1 MKNPVECNGKVQPS
15 QSGQGQLGS
24 QKPSPLA
31 IGLALLILYV
41 VWGSTYLAIRVSV
54 KTFPPLLMGA
64 TRFALAG
71 AILLVFL
78 QAVRGVRLSL
88 RQCIDN
94 AIGGFFMLLAGNG
107 LVCWAVEEI
116 PSGVATLVVALNPLF
131 FVAAESLMGAWGAYK
146 QSKVQENLG
155 MGQASSPY
163 AAFIDHLPK
172 GWTQLGL
179 VVGFLGLCILVAPS
193 FLEPSQ
199 AQWSLAR
206 ILALVGACLCWTI
219 GSMYIR
225 HVRQAADPM
234 DGAGV
239 QMLAGSV
246 FLFVA
251 SYMLGEWS
259 GFTWAQVAPEAW
271 WAWTYLVLAGSLV
284 GYTSFVWLM
293 KHASPT
299 LVSTYG
305 YINPMIAVFLGWWV
319 LGEQVGPRMLI
330 ASATIIA
337 GVVMISWS
345 KR

>member
-1 MKNPVECNGKVQPS
+1 MKNPVECNGKTQPS
-15 QSGQGQLGS
+15 VPRQGQLDS
-24 QKPSPLA
+24 QKPGPLA

-54 KTFPPLLMGA
+54 QTFPPLLMGA

-71 AILLVFL
+71 ALLLVFL
-78 QAVRGVRLSL
+78 QAVRGVRLTL

-94 AIGGFFMLLAGNG
+94 AIGGFFMLLGGNG

-131 FVAAESLMGAWGAYK
+131 FVAAESLLGAWGAYK
-146 QSKVQENLG
+146 QSKVQESLG
-155 MGQASSPY
+155 MGQALSPG
-163 AAFIDHLPK
+163 AVLIDHLPK
-172 GWTQLGL
+172 GWTLLGL

-199 AQWSLAR
+199 AQWNLAR
-206 ILALVGACLCWTI
+206 ISALVGACLCWTI

-225 HVRQAADPM
+225 HARHAADPM

-239 QMLAGSV
+239 QMLAGSL
-246 FLFVA
+246 FLFLA
-251 SYMLGEWS
+251 SYPLGEWS
-259 GFTWAQVAPEAW
+259 GFTWAQIAPEAW

>member
-1 MKNPVECNGKVQPS
+1 MKNPVECNGKAQPS
-15 QSGQGQLGS
+15 LPGHGQLGS
-24 QKPSPLA
+24 QKPGPFA

-54 KTFPPLLMGA
+54 NTFPPLLMGS

-78 QAVRGVRLSL
+78 QALRGVRLTF

-94 AIGGFFMLLAGNG
+94 SIGGFFMLLAGNG

-116 PSGVATLVVALNPLF
+116 PSGVATLIVALNPLF
-131 FVAAESLMGAWGAYK
+131 FVAAESLMGAWGACK

-155 MGQASSPY
+155 MGKASSPY
-163 AAFIDHLPK
+163 AVFIDHLPK

-199 AQWSLAR
+199 AQWSLTR

-225 HVRQAADPM
+225 HVRHAADPM

-251 SYMLGEWS
+251 SYLLGEWS
-259 GFTWAQVAPEAW
+259 GFTWAQIAPEAW

-299 LVSTYG
+299 LVSTYV

>member
-1 MKNPVECNGKVQPS
+1 MKNPVECNGKAQPS
-15 QSGQGQLGS
+15 LPGHGQLGS
-24 QKPSPLA
+24 QKPGPFA

-54 KTFPPLLMGA
+54 NTFPPLLMGS

-78 QAVRGVRLSL
+78 QALRGVRLTF

-94 AIGGFFMLLAGNG
+94 SIGGFFMLLAGNG

-116 PSGVATLVVALNPLF
+116 PSGVATLIVALNPLF

-155 MGQASSPY
+155 LGRASSPY
-163 AAFIDHLPK
+163 AAFLNHLPK

-199 AQWSLAR
+199 AQWSMAR

-225 HVRQAADPM
+225 HVRHAADPM

>member
-1 MKNPVECNGKVQPS
+1 MKNPVECNGKAQPS
-15 QSGQGQLGS
+15 LPGHGQLGS
-24 QKPSPLA
+24 QKPGPFA

-54 KTFPPLLMGA
+54 NTFPPLLMGS

-78 QAVRGVRLSL
+78 QALRGVRLTF

-94 AIGGFFMLLAGNG
+94 SIGGFFMLLAGNG

-116 PSGVATLVVALNPLF
+116 PSGVATLIVALNPLF

-155 MGQASSPY
+155 LGRASSPY
-163 AAFIDHLPK
+163 AAFLNHLPK

-199 AQWSLAR
+199 AQWSMAR

-239 QMLAGSV
+239 QMLSGSV

-251 SYMLGEWS
+251 SFLFGEWS

>member
-1 MKNPVECNGKVQPS
+1 MKNPVECNGKAQPS
-15 QSGQGQLGS
+15 LPGHGQLGS
-24 QKPSPLA
+24 QKPGPFA

-54 KTFPPLLMGA
+54 NTFPPLLMGS

-78 QAVRGVRLSL
+78 QALRGVRLTF

-94 AIGGFFMLLAGNG
+94 SIGGFFMLLAGNG

-116 PSGVATLVVALNPLF
+116 PSGVATLIVALNPLF

-155 MGQASSPY
+155 LGRASSPY
-163 AAFIDHLPK
+163 AAFLDHLPK

-199 AQWSLAR
+199 AQWSMAR

-225 HVRQAADPM
+225 HVRHAADPM

>member
-1 MKNPVECNGKVQPS
+1 MKNPVECNGKAQPS
-15 QSGQGQLGS
+15 LPRQGQLSS
-24 QKPSPLA
+24 QKPGPLA

-54 KTFPPLLMGA
+54 QTFPPLLMGA

-71 AILLVFL
+71 ALLLVFL

-94 AIGGFFMLLAGNG
+94 AIGGFFMLLGGNG

-131 FVAAESLMGAWGAYK
+131 FVAAESLLGAWGAFK
-146 QSKVQENLG
+146 QSKVQESLG
-155 MGQASSPY
+155 LGQTLHPGA
-163 AAFIDHLPK
+163 ILVEHLPK
-172 GWTQLGL
+172 GWTLLGL

-199 AQWSLAR
+199 AQWNLAR
-206 ILALVGACLCWTI
+206 ILALVLACLCWTI

-225 HVRQAADPM
+225 HVRHAADPM
-234 DGAGV
+234 SGAGV

-251 SYMLGEWS
+251 SYLLGEWS
-259 GFTWAQVAPEAW
+259 GFTWAQISPDAW
-271 WAWTYLVLAGSLV
+271 WAWAYLVLAGSLV

>member
-1 MKNPVECNGKVQPS
+1 
-15 QSGQGQLGS
+15 
-24 QKPSPLA
+24 
-31 IGLALLILYV
+31 
-41 VWGSTYLAIRVSV
+41 
-54 KTFPPLLMGA
+54 
-64 TRFALAG
+64 
-71 AILLVFL
+71 
-78 QAVRGVRLSL
+78 
-88 RQCIDN
+88 
-94 AIGGFFMLLAGNG
+94 
-107 LVCWAVEEI
+107 
-116 PSGVATLVVALNPLF
+116 
-131 FVAAESLMGAWGAYK
+131 
-146 QSKVQENLG
+146 
-155 MGQASSPY
+155 
-163 AAFIDHLPK
+163 
-172 GWTQLGL
+172 
-179 VVGFLGLCILVAPS
+179 
-193 FLEPSQ
+193 
-199 AQWSLAR
+199 
-206 ILALVGACLCWTI
+206 
-219 GSMYIR
+219 MYIR
-225 HVRQAADPM
+225 HVRHAADPM

-305 YINPMIAVFLGWWV
+305 YINPMIAVLLGWWV

>member
-1 MKNPVECNGKVQPS
+1 
-15 QSGQGQLGS
+15 
-24 QKPSPLA
+24 
-31 IGLALLILYV
+31 
-41 VWGSTYLAIRVSV
+41 
-54 KTFPPLLMGA
+54 
-64 TRFALAG
+64 
-71 AILLVFL
+71 
-78 QAVRGVRLSL
+78 
-88 RQCIDN
+88 
-94 AIGGFFMLLAGNG
+94 
-107 LVCWAVEEI
+107 
-116 PSGVATLVVALNPLF
+116 
-131 FVAAESLMGAWGAYK
+131 MGAWGAYK

-155 MGQASSPY
+155 MGKASSPY
-163 AAFIDHLPK
+163 AVFIDHLPK

-199 AQWSLAR
+199 AQWSLTR

-225 HVRQAADPM
+225 HVRHAADPM

-319 LGEQVGPRMLI
+319 LGEQVGHRMLI

>member
-24 QKPSPLA
+24 KKPSPLA

-78 QAVRGVRLSL
+78 QAFRGVRLTL
-88 RQCIDN
+88 RQWTDN
-94 AIGGFFMLLAGNG
+94 SIGGFFMLLAGNG

-116 PSGVATLVVALNPLF
+116 PSGVATLIVALNPLF

-155 MGQASSPY
+155 MGKASSPY
-163 AAFIDHLPK
+163 AVFIDHLPK

-179 VVGFLGLCILVAPS
+179 IVGFLGLCILVAPS

-199 AQWSLAR
+199 AQWSLTR

-225 HVRQAADPM
+225 HVRHAADPM

-305 YINPMIAVFLGWWV
+305 YINPMIAVLLGWWV

>member
-1 MKNPVECNGKVQPS
+1 
-15 QSGQGQLGS
+15 
-24 QKPSPLA
+24 
-31 IGLALLILYV
+31 
-41 VWGSTYLAIRVSV
+41 
-54 KTFPPLLMGA
+54 
-64 TRFALAG
+64 
-71 AILLVFL
+71 
-78 QAVRGVRLSL
+78 
-88 RQCIDN
+88 
-94 AIGGFFMLLAGNG
+94 MLLAGNG

-116 PSGVATLVVALNPLF
+116 PSGVATLIVALNPLF

-146 QSKVQENLG
+146 QSKVQEGLG
-155 MGQASSPY
+155 LGQASSPY
-163 AAFIDHLPK
+163 AVFIEHLPK

-179 VVGFLGLCILVAPS
+179 VVGFVGLCILVAPS

-199 AQWSLAR
+199 SQWSLAR

-271 WAWTYLVLAGSLV
+271 WAWTYLVLAGSLI

>member
-1 MKNPVECNGKVQPS
+1 MKNPVECNGKAQPS
-15 QSGQGQLGS
+15 LPGHGQLGS
-24 QKPSPLA
+24 QKPGPFA

-54 KTFPPLLMGA
+54 NTFPPLLMGS

-78 QAVRGVRLSL
+78 QALRGVRLTF

-94 AIGGFFMLLAGNG
+94 SIGGFFMLLAGNG

-116 PSGVATLVVALNPLF
+116 PSGVATLIVALNPLF

-155 MGQASSPY
+155 LGRASSPY
-163 AAFIDHLPK
+163 AAFLDHLPK

-199 AQWSLAR
+199 AQWSMAR

-251 SYMLGEWS
+251 CFLFGEWS
-259 GFTWAQVAPEAW
+259 GFTWAQIAPEAW

>member
-1 MKNPVECNGKVQPS
+1 MKNPVESNGKAQPS
-15 QSGQGQLGS
+15 QSCQGQLGA

-78 QAVRGVRLSL
+78 QAFRGVRLTL

-116 PSGVATLVVALNPLF
+116 PSGVATLIVALNPLF

-155 MGQASSPY
+155 IGQASSAY

-199 AQWSLAR
+199 AQWSLTR

-225 HVRQAADPM
+225 HVRHAADPM

>member
-1 MKNPVECNGKVQPS
+1 
-15 QSGQGQLGS
+15 
-24 QKPSPLA
+24 
-31 IGLALLILYV
+31 LALLILYV

-78 QAVRGVRLSL
+78 QAFRGVRLTL

-94 AIGGFFMLLAGNG
+94 SIGGFFMLLAGNG

-116 PSGVATLVVALNPLF
+116 PSGVATLIVALNPLF

-155 MGQASSPY
+155 MGKASSAY
-163 AAFIDHLPK
+163 AVFIDHLPK

-199 AQWSLAR
+199 AQWSLTR

-225 HVRQAADPM
+225 HVRHAADPM

>member
-1 MKNPVECNGKVQPS
+1 M
-15 QSGQGQLGS
+15 
-24 QKPSPLA
+24 
-31 IGLALLILYV
+31 
-41 VWGSTYLAIRVSV
+41 
-54 KTFPPLLMGA
+54 
-64 TRFALAG
+64 
-71 AILLVFL
+71 
-78 QAVRGVRLSL
+78 
-88 RQCIDN
+88 
-94 AIGGFFMLLAGNG
+94 
-107 LVCWAVEEI
+107 
-116 PSGVATLVVALNPLF
+116 
-131 FVAAESLMGAWGAYK
+131 
-146 QSKVQENLG
+146 
-155 MGQASSPY
+155 
-163 AAFIDHLPK
+163 
-172 GWTQLGL
+172 
-179 VVGFLGLCILVAPS
+179 
-193 FLEPSQ
+193 
-199 AQWSLAR
+199 AR

-251 SYMLGEWS
+251 SFLFGEWS
-259 GFTWAQVAPEAW
+259 GFTWAQIAPEAW

>member
-78 QAVRGVRLSL
+78 QAFRGVRLTL
-88 RQCIDN
+88 RQWTDN
-94 AIGGFFMLLAGNG
+94 SIGGFFMLLAGNG

-116 PSGVATLVVALNPLF
+116 PSGVATLIVALNPLF

-155 MGQASSPY
+155 MGKASSPY
-163 AAFIDHLPK
+163 AVFIDHLPK

-179 VVGFLGLCILVAPS
+179 IVGFLGLCILVAPS

-199 AQWSLAR
+199 AQWSLTR

-225 HVRQAADPM
+225 HVRHAADPM

-305 YINPMIAVFLGWWV
+305 YINPMIAVLLGWWV

>member
-1 MKNPVECNGKVQPS
+1 
-15 QSGQGQLGS
+15 
-24 QKPSPLA
+24 
-31 IGLALLILYV
+31 
-41 VWGSTYLAIRVSV
+41 
-54 KTFPPLLMGA
+54 MGA

-71 AILLVFL
+71 ALLLVFL

-94 AIGGFFMLLAGNG
+94 AIGGFFMLLGGNG

-131 FVAAESLMGAWGAYK
+131 FVAAESLLGAWGAFK
-146 QSKVQENLG
+146 QSKVQESLG
-155 MGQASSPY
+155 LGQTLHPGA
-163 AAFIDHLPK
+163 ILVEHLPK
-172 GWTQLGL
+172 GWTLLGL

-199 AQWSLAR
+199 AQWNLAR
-206 ILALVGACLCWTI
+206 ILALVLACLCWTI

-225 HVRQAADPM
+225 HVRHAADPM
-234 DGAGV
+234 PGAGV

-251 SYMLGEWS
+251 SYLLGEWT
-259 GFTWAQVAPEAW
+259 GFTWAQISPDAW
-271 WAWTYLVLAGSLV
+271 WAWAYLVLAGSLV

>member
-1 MKNPVECNGKVQPS
+1 
-15 QSGQGQLGS
+15 
-24 QKPSPLA
+24 
-31 IGLALLILYV
+31 
-41 VWGSTYLAIRVSV
+41 
-54 KTFPPLLMGA
+54 
-64 TRFALAG
+64 
-71 AILLVFL
+71 LLVFL

-131 FVAAESLMGAWGAYK
+131 FVAAESLLGAWGAFK
-146 QSKVQENLG
+146 QSKVQESLG
-155 MGQASSPY
+155 LGQTLHPGA
-163 AAFIDHLPK
+163 ILVEHLPK
-172 GWTQLGL
+172 GWTLLGL

-199 AQWSLAR
+199 AQWNLAR
-206 ILALVGACLCWTI
+206 ILALVLACLCWTI

-225 HVRQAADPM
+225 HVRHAADPM
-234 DGAGV
+234 PGAGV

-251 SYMLGEWS
+251 SYLLGEWS
-259 GFTWAQVAPEAW
+259 GFTWAQISPEAW
-271 WAWTYLVLAGSLV
+271 WAWAYLVLAGSLV

>member
-1 MKNPVECNGKVQPS
+1 M
-15 QSGQGQLGS
+15 GS
-24 QKPSPLA
+24 
-31 IGLALLILYV
+31 
-41 VWGSTYLAIRVSV
+41 
-54 KTFPPLLMGA
+54 

-78 QAVRGVRLSL
+78 QALRGVRLTF

-94 AIGGFFMLLAGNG
+94 SIGGFFMLLAGNG

-116 PSGVATLVVALNPLF
+116 PSGVATLIVALNPLF

-155 MGQASSPY
+155 LGRASSPY
-163 AAFIDHLPK
+163 AAFLDHLPK

-199 AQWSLAR
+199 AQWSMAR

-225 HVRQAADPM
+225 HVRQEADPM

-251 SYMLGEWS
+251 SYLLGEWS
-259 GFTWAQVAPEAW
+259 GFTWAQIAPEAW

>member
-1 MKNPVECNGKVQPS
+1 
-15 QSGQGQLGS
+15 
-24 QKPSPLA
+24 
-31 IGLALLILYV
+31 
-41 VWGSTYLAIRVSV
+41 
-54 KTFPPLLMGA
+54 
-64 TRFALAG
+64 
-71 AILLVFL
+71 
-78 QAVRGVRLSL
+78 
-88 RQCIDN
+88 
-94 AIGGFFMLLAGNG
+94 MLLAGNG

-116 PSGVATLVVALNPLF
+116 PSGVATLIVALNPLF

-155 MGQASSPY
+155 LGRASSPY
-163 AAFIDHLPK
+163 AAFLDHLPK

-199 AQWSLAR
+199 AQWSMAR

-251 SYMLGEWS
+251 SFLFGEWS
-259 GFTWAQVAPEAW
+259 GFTWAQIAPEAW

>member
-1 MKNPVECNGKVQPS
+1 
-15 QSGQGQLGS
+15 
-24 QKPSPLA
+24 
-31 IGLALLILYV
+31 
-41 VWGSTYLAIRVSV
+41 
-54 KTFPPLLMGA
+54 MGA

-78 QAVRGVRLSL
+78 QAFRGVRLTL

-94 AIGGFFMLLAGNG
+94 SIGGFFMLLAGNG

-116 PSGVATLVVALNPLF
+116 PSGVATLIVALNPLF

-155 MGQASSPY
+155 MGKASSPY
-163 AAFIDHLPK
+163 AVIIEHLPK

-179 VVGFLGLCILVAPS
+179 VVGFLVLCILVAPS

-199 AQWSLAR
+199 AQWSLTR

-225 HVRQAADPM
+225 HVRHAADPM

-271 WAWTYLVLAGSLV
+271 WAWTYLVLAGSLI

>member
-1 MKNPVECNGKVQPS
+1 MKNPVECNGKAQPS
-15 QSGQGQLGS
+15 LPGHGQLGS
-24 QKPSPLA
+24 QKPGPFA

-54 KTFPPLLMGA
+54 NTFPPLLMGS

-78 QAVRGVRLSL
+78 QALRGVRLTF

-94 AIGGFFMLLAGNG
+94 SIGGFFMLLAGNG

-116 PSGVATLVVALNPLF
+116 PSGVATLIVARNPSF

-155 MGQASSPY
+155 LGRASSPY
-163 AAFIDHLPK
+163 AAFLDHLPK

-193 FLEPSQ
+193 FMEPSQ
-199 AQWSLAR
+199 AQWSMAR

-251 SYMLGEWS
+251 SFLFGEWS
-259 GFTWAQVAPEAW
+259 GFTWAQIAPEAW

>member
-1 MKNPVECNGKVQPS
+1 MKNPVECNGKAQPS
-15 QSGQGQLGS
+15 LPHQGQLGS
-24 QKPSPLA
+24 QKPGPLA

-54 KTFPPLLMGA
+54 QTFPPLLMGA

-71 AILLVFL
+71 ALLLVFL

-131 FVAAESLMGAWGAYK
+131 FVAAESILGAWGAYK
-146 QSKVQENLG
+146 QSKVQESLG
-155 MGQASSPY
+155 MGQALSPG
-163 AAFIDHLPK
+163 AVLIDHLPK
-172 GWTQLGL
+172 GWTLLGL

-199 AQWSLAR
+199 AQWNLAR
-206 ILALVGACLCWTI
+206 ISALVWACLCWTI

-225 HVRQAADPM
+225 HVRHAADPM
-234 DGAGV
+234 SGAGV
-239 QMLAGSV
+239 QMLTGSV
-246 FLFVA
+246 FLFLA
-251 SYMLGEWS
+251 SYLLGEWS
-259 GFTWAQVAPEAW
+259 GFTWAQISPEAW